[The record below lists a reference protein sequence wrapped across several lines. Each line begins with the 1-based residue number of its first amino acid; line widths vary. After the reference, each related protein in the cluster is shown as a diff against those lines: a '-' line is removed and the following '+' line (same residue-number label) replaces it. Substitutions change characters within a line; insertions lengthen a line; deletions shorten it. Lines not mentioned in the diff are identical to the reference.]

1 MLEVQKVIKRASSES
16 DPSFLEATRQIGQD
30 WEHGRKGILKEA
42 VHRKKVQK
50 PMLVVDPEDRMFP
63 GL

>member
-1 MLEVQKVIKRASSES
+1 VLEVQKVIERVAS
-16 DPSFLEATRQIGQD
+16 DPLFVKPMKQIGED

-50 PMLVVDPEDRMFP
+50 PKLVIDPEDRMFP